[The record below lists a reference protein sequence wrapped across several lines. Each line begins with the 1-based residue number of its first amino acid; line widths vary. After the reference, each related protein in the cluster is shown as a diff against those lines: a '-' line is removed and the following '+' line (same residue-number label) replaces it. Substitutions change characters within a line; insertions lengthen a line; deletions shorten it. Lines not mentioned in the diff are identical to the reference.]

1 MTVIF
6 AFLQLIK
13 PAYFSEL
20 VDLSANSSAGDQL
33 RYYWWHIESGQF
45 SLDATFQLKY
55 NRQMTNLTKLKSHKK
70 WVSSFNNFFGHVI
83 GRNAFTGGV
92 FFAQSLEWIEF
103 DITDDRLANNSLTIC
118 SFDHSHSIFNELN
131 LLFLTVLLFKVC
143 SKSKLLSKLALWI
156 ARDSWICRM
165 RTNTFLLKKIWITIS
180 KTVSAY
186 FPHNNLL
193 QAICHSWPHYL
204 SNSSRLQL

>member
-1 MTVIF
+1 MRHFNSNII
-6 AFLQLIK
+6 AKWLIW
-13 PAYFSEL
+13 
-20 VDLSANSSAGDQL
+20 LS
-33 RYYWWHIESGQF
+33 WK
-45 SLDATFQLKY
+45 AT
-55 NRQMTNLTKLKSHKK
+55 KK

-131 LLFLTVLLFKVC
+131 LLFLTVLLFKVG
-143 SKSKLLSKLALWI
+143 SKSNWLSKLALWI

-165 RTNTFLLKKIWITIS
+165 RTNTFLLKKKMDYNIQNSIS
-180 KTVSAY
+180 L
-186 FPHNNLL
+186 FP
-193 QAICHSWPHYL
+193 S
-204 SNSSRLQL
+204 